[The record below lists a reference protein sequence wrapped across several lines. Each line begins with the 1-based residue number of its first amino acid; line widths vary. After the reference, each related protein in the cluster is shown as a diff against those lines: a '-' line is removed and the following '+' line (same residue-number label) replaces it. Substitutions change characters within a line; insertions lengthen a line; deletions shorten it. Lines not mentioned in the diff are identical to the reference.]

1 MNPVLLKLGPFQVH
15 WYGLLI
21 VTGAVI
27 AAWLAT
33 KEAKRRG
40 EDPEHVWNMLTWC
53 LILGIVGARLYHV
66 FSTPTGNF
74 AGWSYYRENPIEI
87 IAFWHGGF
95 RGLGIYGAVAGGVVA
110 VVLYCLFGNRALARK
125 KAAATQILTAN
136 QEALGGELVQGT
148 LAADLGTLAGIAEQQ
163 KRLALIKDRVASLP
177 AEAAKALGQVI
188 DALGQRVLVLPRW
201 LDILTPGLLLAQ
213 AIGRMGNFIN
223 QELYGPATD
232 KPWAFHINPA
242 FPCQEPAGSP
252 LACGLPERLTAE
264 ARQWYATNGFH
275 PTFFYEALWNVAG
288 FLLLWFGGRKLAG
301 WLRDGDIILAYL
313 IWYGV
318 GRFWVEMFRPDAWVM
333 GALAT
338 AQWIGLGM
346 VVVGIAGI
354 LFNHLRPGKNTAA

>member
-21 VTGAVI
+21 VAGAVI

-53 LILGIVGARLYHV
+53 LIFGIIGARLYHV

-95 RGLGIYGAVAGGVVA
+95 RGLGIYGAVAGGVLA
-110 VVLYCLFGNRALARK
+110 VVLYCLVNNRTLAGK
-125 KAAATQILTAN
+125 QTAAARILTTN
-136 QEALGGELVQGT
+136 QEALGADLVQET
-148 LAADLGTLAGIAEQQ
+148 LAADLGTPAGIADQLGRIE
-163 KRLALIKDRVASLP
+163 LIKKQMTSLP
-177 AEAAKALGQVI
+177 AEAMAALGKVI
-188 DALGQRVLVLPRW
+188 DALGLSKLVLPRW

-223 QELYGPATD
+223 QELYGPTTSR
-232 KPWAFHINPA
+232 PWAFYINPNY
-242 FPCQEPAGSP
+242 PCQEPAGSP
-252 LACGLPERLTAE
+252 MACGLPERLTVE
-264 ARQWYATNGFH
+264 AQQWYAGNGFH

-288 FLLLWFGGRKLAG
+288 FLLLWLGGRKFAG
-301 WLRDGDIILAYL
+301 WLRDGDIILSYL
-313 IWYGV
+313 IWYGA
-318 GRFWVEMFRPDAWVM
+318 GRFWVEMFRPDAWRM
-333 GALAT
+333 GVLAT
-338 AQWIGLGM
+338 AQWIGVGM
-346 VVVGIAGI
+346 VIVGIAGI
-354 LFNHLRPGKNTAA
+354 VINHLRPRKNTAA